1 VLLCGV
7 TTCYAIEGAW
17 FQRLQVQ
24 RDELVTTFAC
34 VTLRRYKQG
43 WSAKLI
49 MVDTDIV
56 IVGSVQELF
65 DDTPEFD
72 YGLSIRASNPYP
84 AGWCRLN
91 R

>member
-1 VLLCGV
+1 
-7 TTCYAIEGAW
+7 
-17 FQRLQVQ
+17 
-24 RDELVTTFAC
+24 
-34 VTLRRYKQG
+34 LRRYKQG